1 MTEDRSDRPRVSQP
15 TGPPTNGFSG
25 TVGSLPLV
33 DLLQVE
39 ALNRYSGLLGVTA
52 GEHSGRVYFAEGEI
66 VHAEAAGHTGE
77 AAMCAMVG
85 WPKGRFELAPQTS
98 TPHRTIHKSFNHLML
113 DCHRLLDESRRVPVA
128 RATPRPSAPAPLPLP
143 PPRPTAPEARAGLLE
158 RVKALK
164 GVVRLVHTG
173 KDGRPSDDSPEAGD
187 LAARGL
193 YVSLTH
199 ATLLS
204 DAFGLGTLVTATVS
218 GDESFIVT
226 HSNGNHLMVAVAP
239 GQSVASLE
247 VQVRQILTR
256 PGVR

>member
-1 MTEDRSDRPRVSQP
+1 MTEDRSGRPRVSQP
-15 TGPPTNGFSG
+15 AAPRAAHTNGFSG

-52 GEHSGRVYFAEGEI
+52 GEHSGRVYFDEGEI

-77 AAMCAMVG
+77 AAMCTMVG
-85 WPKGRFELAPQTS
+85 WPKGRFELAAHTAAPQ
-98 TPHRTIHKSFNHLML
+98 RTIHKSFNHLML

-128 RATPRPSAPAPLPLP
+128 REPPRPSAPPPLP
-143 PPRPTAPEARAGLLE
+143 PPQAPRPSAPEARAGLLE

-164 GVVRLVHTG
+164 GVARLVHTG

-193 YVSLTH
+193 YVSLT
-199 ATLLS
+199 
-204 DAFGLGTLVTATVS
+204 
-218 GDESFIVT
+218 
-226 HSNGNHLMVAVAP
+226 
-239 GQSVASLE
+239 GQAVASLE

-256 PGVR
+256 PGGR